1 MDCGAS
7 VGETQLIRRDRPAG
21 WFRSSPELTLDA
33 LTTIEAEDIR
43 QSRVFQQRENG
54 A

>member
-1 MDCGAS
+1 L
-7 VGETQLIRRDRPAG
+7 V
-21 WFRSSPELTLDA
+21 ELTLDA

-43 QSRVFQQRENG
+43 QSRVVQPKENG

>member
-1 MDCGAS
+1 
-7 VGETQLIRRDRPAG
+7 
-21 WFRSSPELTLDA
+21 LTLDA

-43 QSRVFQQRENG
+43 QSRVFQSKEND